1 MHISVACMRLDVG
14 VMVNLALC
22 KVNTPLTIVESI
34 NKRYAG
40 YAEYAELRS
49 ASLPIGSKDRPSRPQ
64 LMLVKAKVELSLWF
78 EKVLFLSKRVQY
90 HTVVA
95 ENSLRNI

>member
-34 NKRYAG
+34 NKRYA
-40 YAEYAELRS
+40 EYAEPRS
-49 ASLPIGSKDRPSRPQ
+49 ASLPTGSKDRPSRSQ

>member
-1 MHISVACMRLDVG
+1 MHISVGCMRLDVG

-22 KVNTPLTIVESI
+22 KVNTLLMIVELI
-34 NKRYAG
+34 NKR

-49 ASLPIGSKDRPSRPQ
+49 ASLPTGSKGWPSRPQ
-64 LMLVKAKVELSLWF
+64 LMLAQVRVELSLWF
-78 EKVLFLSKRVQY
+78 GKVLFLSERVQY
-90 HTVVA
+90 NTVVA